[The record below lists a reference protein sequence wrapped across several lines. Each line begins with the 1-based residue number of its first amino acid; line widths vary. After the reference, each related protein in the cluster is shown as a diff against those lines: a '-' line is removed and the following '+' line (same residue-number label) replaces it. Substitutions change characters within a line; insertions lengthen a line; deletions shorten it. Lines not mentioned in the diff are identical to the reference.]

1 MNHVSYKVPPSGL
14 IFVTNTDNHRMRNF
28 TTRMRHINDI
38 DEERKVSSKLYRET
52 MSTTDMVLSL
62 RSRGF
67 CVTTEMRT
75 NRIMLAKAMS
85 SMTDPEQMRRNNE
98 HEEVRFL
105 WMNQEMLQDSSFDYK
120 LSSGWYPYPA
130 FIEMYGNDLG
140 NKVWLSK

>member
-14 IFVTNTDNHRMRNF
+14 IFVTNTDNHRIRNF

-75 NRIMLAKAMS
+75 NRNMLAEAMS
-85 SMTDPEQMRRNNE
+85 SMTDPEKMKRNNE

>member
-1 MNHVSYKVPPSGL
+1 MHHAHLKVPPKGF
-14 IFVTNTDNHRMRNF
+14 IYVTNIDRPHLC

-62 RSRGF
+62 KSRGF

-130 FIEMYGNDLG
+130 FVEMYGNDLG

>member
-1 MNHVSYKVPPSGL
+1 
-14 IFVTNTDNHRMRNF
+14 MR
-28 TTRMRHINDI
+28 RINDK

-52 MSTTDMVLSL
+52 MSTKDMVSSL
-62 RSRGF
+62 KSRGF
-67 CVTTEMRT
+67 RVTTEMRT
-75 NRIMLAKAMS
+75 NRNMLAEAMS
-85 SMTDPEQMRRNNE
+85 SMTDPEQMKRNNE

-105 WMNQEMLQDSSFDYK
+105 WMNQEMVRVSLYNFDMKSDYK